1 MLKNTSGMQY
11 NFNLEQTWTNMIP
24 KWQIKSLSM
33 ANDPITTRLSQ
44 EADVLIEIKENWSQ
58 NKSDNK
64 WEYKKSL
71 RCLTIVY

>member
-1 MLKNTSGMQY
+1 
-11 NFNLEQTWTNMIP
+11 
-24 KWQIKSLSM
+24 M